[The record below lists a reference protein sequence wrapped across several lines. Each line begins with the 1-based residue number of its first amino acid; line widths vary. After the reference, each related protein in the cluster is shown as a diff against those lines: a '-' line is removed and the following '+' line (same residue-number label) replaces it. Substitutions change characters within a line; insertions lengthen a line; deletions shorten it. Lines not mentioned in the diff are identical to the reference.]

1 MKIKLT
7 YLLFFMLWISAF
19 TACSSD
25 DDEALVP
32 SITLSSDINS
42 ITLKDEPNS
51 KEVISFTA
59 THSWKASVNANW
71 VVINPTEGAAGEG
84 QISVLTKENNQTG
97 DRRTAILSISISGL
111 KKEITLIQEAVP
123 VLKVNQTQFELTPL
137 EQDIEIKFSTNLPLN
152 QINIASDKPNW
163 ITLSAPSR
171 SLTEKSVLLHVLE
184 NQTSS
189 ERTATFELRGL
200 NDTKDQ
206 VIVKSQM
213 ITITQKPGKSE
224 VSTDYSQDKKVF
236 QLQKHSIGNGIPLVF
251 MGDGF
256 LDKDIA
262 SNRYAEV
269 MQKAMDNF
277 FTEEPVKSL
286 KEYFDIWYVN
296 AVSANNNFGKNYS
309 TRFSCKLEGGGSTLI
324 EGDHNTVMNYAQEV
338 PELKNNPNLFK
349 EATCI
354 IVLNTEAYAGT
365 CYFGFGNQSQTE
377 VYNLAI
383 GYCPMINGF
392 EDDMFRR
399 VLCHECIGHG
409 FAKLLD
415 EYAYTDMGR
424 IPAAEIERTKQQ
436 QSMGWAANV
445 DFTSNRNQVI
455 WSRFLNDSRY
465 QGRDNYGEELGV
477 YEGACTYWTG
487 AFRPTNESM
496 MRGNQ
501 HGFNAPSREA
511 IYKRVMRTALGS
523 PWVYDYEKFVSFDQ
537 AHLPTPTQGT
547 TRCTPEEA
555 SRPFAKP
562 VFTGMPIP

>member
-1 MKIKLT
+1 M
-7 YLLFFMLWISAF
+7 
-19 TACSSD
+19 
-25 DDEALVP
+25 
-32 SITLSSDINS
+32 
-42 ITLKDEPNS
+42 
-51 KEVISFTA
+51 
-59 THSWKASVNANW
+59 
-71 VVINPTEGAAGEG
+71 
-84 QISVLTKENNQTG
+84 
-97 DRRTAILSISISGL
+97 
-111 KKEITLIQEAVP
+111 
-123 VLKVNQTQFELTPL
+123 
-137 EQDIEIKFSTNLPLN
+137 
-152 QINIASDKPNW
+152 
-163 ITLSAPSR
+163 
-171 SLTEKSVLLHVLE
+171 LHVLE

-424 IPAAEIERTKQQ
+424 IPATEIERTKQQ